1 MLGQIHQKK
10 YVHLILGFLIGI
22 TFGFLLQKGNV
33 TDYNVIIN
41 QLLLKDFTVF
51 KIILSAILTGMIGI
65 YIMKKL
71 GYIDL
76 KPKPSYIKKIIIGG
90 LIFGVGFAILG
101 YCPGTAAGAFGSGS
115 IDAFF
120 GMIGLILGAG
130 IFASI
135 YPKVKNKYM
144 KKGLGKVTI
153 SDITNT
159 HPLFFLTIF
168 SISIII
174 VLYLLEILV
183 K

>member
-1 MLGQIHQKK
+1 MLSQIHQKK
-10 YVHLILGFLIGI
+10 YLQLFLGLVIGI
-22 TFGFLLQKGNV
+22 SFGFLLQKGNV
-33 TDYNVIIN
+33 TEYNVIIN

-51 KIILSAILTGMIGI
+51 KIILSAILTGIIGI
-65 YIMKKL
+65 YILKKL

-76 KPKPSYIKKIIIGG
+76 KPKPSYIKTIIIGG

-120 GMIGLILGAG
+120 GIIGFILGAG

-135 YPKVKNKYM
+135 YPKVRNKYM

-153 SDITNT
+153 PDITNT
-159 HPLFFLTIF
+159 HPLIFLTIF
-168 SISIII
+168 AISITII
-174 VLYLLEILV
+174 LYLLEILG

>member
-1 MLGQIHQKK
+1 MLSQIYQKN
-10 YVHLILGFLIGI
+10 YLQLLLGFLIGI

-33 TDYNVIIN
+33 TEYNVIIN

-51 KIILSAILTGMIGI
+51 KIILSAILTGMIGLH
-65 YIMKKL
+65 IMKKL
-71 GYIDL
+71 FYIDI

-120 GMIGLILGAG
+120 GMIGLIVGAG

-135 YPKVKNKYM
+135 YPKVRNKYM
-144 KKGLGKVTI
+144 KKGLGRVTI
-153 SDITNT
+153 PDITNT
-159 HPLFFLTIF
+159 HPLFFLTILA
-168 SISIII
+168 ISIII
-174 VLYLLEILV
+174 ILYLLEILG

>member
-1 MLGQIHQKK
+1 M
-10 YVHLILGFLIGI
+10 
-22 TFGFLLQKGNV
+22 
-33 TDYNVIIN
+33 
-41 QLLLKDFTVF
+41 F

-65 YIMKKL
+65 HTLKKL

-76 KPKPSYIKKIIIGG
+76 NPKPTYIKTIIIGG

-135 YPKVKNKYM
+135 YPKIRNKYM

-159 HPLFFLTIF
+159 QPLLFLTIF
-168 SISIII
+168 AISIII
-174 VLYLLEILV
+174 ILYILEILA

>member
-1 MLGQIHQKK
+1 MLSQIRKKK
-10 YVHLILGFLIGI
+10 YLQLLIGFLIGI

-33 TDYNVIIN
+33 TEYNVIIN
-41 QLLLKDFTVF
+41 QLLLKDFTMF

-65 YIMKKL
+65 HTLKKL

-76 KPKPSYIKKIIIGG
+76 KPKPSYIKTILIGG
-90 LIFGVGFAILG
+90 LIFGAGFAILG
-101 YCPGTAAGAFGSGS
+101 YCPGTVAGAFGSGS

-153 SDITNT
+153 LDITNT
-159 HPLFFLTIF
+159 HPLSSLSIF
-168 SISIII
+168 TISIII
-174 VLYLLEILV
+174 ILYLLEILG